1 MNKTPETD
9 YLIQLRDLHKS
20 FGNIVAVDGISLD
33 IPKGKI
39 FGILGPNGAGKSTL
53 IRMLCGVL
61 RPTSGTGTVFG
72 YDIVKD
78 SETIKLNIGYMSQK
92 FSLYEDLTVYE
103 NLKFY
108 TEIYDVN
115 RKHVE
120 ERIDQIISMA
130 GLAGRKNQIT
140 GTLSGGWKQRLAL
153 GCTLIHKPKLLILDE
168 PTAGVDP
175 VSRRVFWEIIYRL
188 SRQGISVLVTTHY
201 MDEASSCD
209 EVAFVFQG
217 KVIGQGT
224 PEDIIKENDVDSLE
238 DVFIQFEEEITGQK
252 VMSSYDELKFLLRSE
267 TSDDVQVGEG
277 DK

>member
-1 MNKTPETD
+1 MNKEENSK
-9 YLIQLRDLHKS
+9 YLIQIKDLKKT
-20 FGNIVAVDGISLD
+20 FGDIDAVDGITLN
-33 IPKGKI
+33 IPRGKI

-61 RPTSGTGTVFG
+61 RPTSGKGTVFG

-78 SETIKLNIGYMSQK
+78 AETIKLHIGYMSQK

-108 TEIYDVN
+108 TEIYNVGK
-115 RKHVE
+115 KHVE
-120 ERIDQIISMA
+120 ERIDQIINMA
-130 GLAGRKNQIT
+130 GLSGRKNQIT

-153 GCTLIHKPKLLILDE
+153 GCTLIHKPDLLILDE

-201 MDEASSCD
+201 MDEAASCD
-209 EVAFVFQG
+209 EVAFVLG
-217 KVIGQGT
+217 VILLDKGPRRKLLMKWVLKV
-224 PEDIIKENDVDSLE
+224 
-238 DVFIQFEEEITGQK
+238 
-252 VMSSYDELKFLLRSE
+252 
-267 TSDDVQVGEG
+267 
-277 DK
+277 

>member
-1 MNKTPETD
+1 MNNNSHSEF
-9 YLIQLRDLHKS
+9 LIQIKDLKKH
-20 FGNIVAVDGISLD
+20 FGDIKAVDGITLD

-61 RPTSGTGTVFG
+61 RPTSGSGKVFG

-78 SETIKLNIGYMSQK
+78 PEDIKLRIGYMSQK

-108 TEIYDVN
+108 TEIYGVK
-115 RKHVE
+115 RKFVE
-120 ERIDQIISMA
+120 ERIDQIVNMA
-130 GLAGRKNQIT
+130 GLAGRKNQLT

-153 GCTLIHKPKLLILDE
+153 GCTLIHKPNLLILDE

-201 MDEASSCD
+201 MDEAESCD

-217 KVIGQGT
+217 KVIGQGV
-224 PEDIIKENDVDSLE
+224 PKEIIDELNLNSLE
-238 DVFIQFEEEITGQK
+238 DVFIKYEEDVTGNK
-252 VMSSYDELKFLLRSE
+252 VTSSYEELKFLLRE
-267 TSDDVQVGEG
+267 EEE
-277 DK
+277 

>member
-1 MNKTPETD
+1 MNKEENSK
-9 YLIQLRDLHKS
+9 YLIQIKDLKKT
-20 FGNIVAVDGISLD
+20 FGDIDAVDGITLN
-33 IPKGKI
+33 IPRGKI

-61 RPTSGTGTVFG
+61 RPTSGKGTVFG

-78 SETIKLNIGYMSQK
+78 AETIKLHIGYMSQK

-108 TEIYDVN
+108 TEIYNVGK
-115 RKHVE
+115 KHVE
-120 ERIDQIISMA
+120 ERIDQIINMA
-130 GLAGRKNQIT
+130 GLSGRKNQIT

-153 GCTLIHKPKLLILDE
+153 GCTLIHKPDLLILDE

-201 MDEASSCD
+201 MDEAASCD
-209 EVAFVFQG
+209 EVAFVFRG
-217 KVIGQGT
+217 HIIGQGA
-224 PEDIIKENDVDSLE
+224 PQEIIDEMGVKSLE
-238 DVFIQFEEEITGQK
+238 DVFIKYEEEVTGNK
-252 VMSSYDELKFLLRSE
+252 VASSYYELKFLLREEDQS
-267 TSDDVQVGEG
+267 
-277 DK
+277 

>member
-1 MNKTPETD
+1 MNNNSSSD
-9 YLIQLRDLHKS
+9 YLIQIEDLHKT
-20 FGNIVAVDGISLD
+20 FGKIKAVDGITLN
-33 IPKGKI
+33 IPRGKI

-61 RPTSGTGTVFG
+61 RPTSGRGTVFG
-72 YDIVKD
+72 YDIEKD
-78 SETIKLNIGYMSQK
+78 AETIKLNIGYMSQK

-108 TEIYDVN
+108 TEIYDVK

-153 GCTLIHKPKLLILDE
+153 GCTLIHKPQLLILDE

-201 MDEASSCD
+201 MDEAESCD

-224 PEDIIKENDVDSLE
+224 PKEIIKASGVENLE
-238 DVFIQFEEEITGQK
+238 DVFIKYEEEVTGQR
-252 VMSSYDELKFLLRSE
+252 VMSSYDELKFLLRE
-267 TSDDVQVGEG
+267 EDDE
-277 DK
+277 

>member
-1 MNKTPETD
+1 MNKSSTD
-9 YLIQLRDLHKS
+9 SYLIQLDNLHKS
-20 FGNIVAVDGISLD
+20 FGSTKAVDGISLN
-33 IPKGKI
+33 IPRGKI

-61 RPTSGTGTVFG
+61 RPSSGQGKVFG

-78 SETIKLNIGYMSQK
+78 SEKIKLNIGYMSQK

-108 TEIYDVN
+108 TEIYDV
-115 RKHVE
+115 KKKFVE
-120 ERIDQIISMA
+120 ERIEQIISMA
-130 GLAGRKNQIT
+130 GLAGRKDQIT

-188 SRQGISVLVTTHY
+188 SRQGVSVLVTTHY
-201 MDEASSCD
+201 MDEAASCD

-217 KVIGQGT
+217 KVIGQGA
-224 PEDIIKENDVDSLE
+224 PQDIIKEKNLDSLE
-238 DVFIQFEEEITGQK
+238 DVFIHYEEAITGQK
-252 VMSSYDELKFLLRSE
+252 VMSSYDELKFLLKNE
-267 TSDDVQVGEG
+267 
-277 DK
+277 DKEI

>member
-1 MNKTPETD
+1 M
-9 YLIQLRDLHKS
+9 
-20 FGNIVAVDGISLD
+20 D

-61 RPTSGTGTVFG
+61 RPTSGSGKVFG

-78 SETIKLNIGYMSQK
+78 PEDIKLRIGYMSQK

-108 TEIYDVN
+108 TEIYGVK
-115 RKHVE
+115 RKFVE
-120 ERIDQIISMA
+120 ERIDQIVNMA
-130 GLAGRKNQIT
+130 GLAGRKNQLT

-153 GCTLIHKPKLLILDE
+153 GCTLIHKPNLLILDE

-201 MDEASSCD
+201 MDEAESCD

-217 KVIGQGT
+217 KVIGQGV
-224 PEDIIKENDVDSLE
+224 PKEIIDELNLNSLE
-238 DVFIQFEEEITGQK
+238 DVFIKYEEDVTGNK
-252 VMSSYDELKFLLRSE
+252 VTSSYEELKFLLRE
-267 TSDDVQVGEG
+267 EEE
-277 DK
+277 

>member
-1 MNKTPETD
+1 M
-9 YLIQLRDLHKS
+9 
-20 FGNIVAVDGISLD
+20 D

-61 RPTSGTGTVFG
+61 RPTSGSGKVFG

-78 SETIKLNIGYMSQK
+78 PEDIKLRIGYMSQK

-108 TEIYDVN
+108 TEIYGVK
-115 RKHVE
+115 RKFVE
-120 ERIDQIISMA
+120 ERIDQIVNMA
-130 GLAGRKNQIT
+130 GLAGRKKNQLT

-153 GCTLIHKPKLLILDE
+153 GCTLIHKPNLLILDE

-201 MDEASSCD
+201 MDEAESCD

-217 KVIGQGT
+217 KVIGQGV
-224 PEDIIKENDVDSLE
+224 PKEIIDELNLNSLE
-238 DVFIQFEEEITGQK
+238 DVFIKYEEDVTGNK
-252 VMSSYDELKFLLRSE
+252 VTSSYEELKFLLRE
-267 TSDDVQVGEG
+267 EEE
-277 DK
+277 

>member
-1 MNKTPETD
+1 MNNTHEPE
-9 YLIQLRDLHKS
+9 YLIELNDLHKT
-20 FGNIVAVDGISLD
+20 FGNIKAVDGISLNV
-33 IPKGKI
+33 PKGKI

-61 RPTSGTGTVFG
+61 RPTAGSGTVFG

-108 TEIYDVN
+108 TEIYAV
-115 RKHVE
+115 KKKFVE

-130 GLAGRKNQIT
+130 GLKGRKNQIT

-201 MDEASSCD
+201 MDEAASCD
-209 EVAFVFQG
+209 EVAFVFNG

-224 PEDIIKENDVDSLE
+224 PKDIIAEKNVDTLE
-238 DVFIQFEEEITGQK
+238 DVFIHYEEAITGQK
-252 VMSSYDELKFLLRSE
+252 VMSSYDELKFLLQSE
-267 TSDDVQVGEG
+267 EALEAKEREG
-277 DK
+277 D